1 MSDMD
6 EVVSAELADDE
17 TTEQLETGAAAVVPT
32 AETPTNLGKLPDP
45 GLKGQPYE
53 YNACTIGVTFTLLAD
68 DGTGNRSVL
77 VTVRSHEDMPAAME
91 LFRLSDLIGEDG
103 QSFGKA
109 PLVIAEMLEAMKEAL
124 IKRIATQKQA
134 QRKTITV
141 ENGKPAQ
148 AAVPATPASKPNGQ
162 IGLF

>member
-1 MSDMD
+1 MSDMCD
-6 EVVSAELADDE
+6 VVSDELADDK
-17 TTEQLETGAAAVVPT
+17 TTEQSEAAALA

-53 YNACTIGVTFTLLAD
+53 YNACTIGIAFTLLPD
-68 DGTGNRSVL
+68 DGTGNRNVL
-77 VTVRSHEDMPAAME
+77 VTVRSHEDLPAAMK
-91 LFRLSDLIGEDG
+91 LYRISDLIGEGG

-109 PLVIAEMLEAMKEAL
+109 PLVIGEMLEAMKEAL